1 MALRCWETVSD
12 TPVTAT
18 INYWVSFNMVM
29 MKFQYFRKI
38 HYFLTLILN
47 SAAKL
52 MLEIEFNCNSSVSQ
66 NRLYMFREEEEEDEL
81 EDETEEAETQL
92 FLPESMIENKIPP
105 AGVANSPV
113 KEWGGQLNKCLGF
126 T

>member
-1 MALRCWETVSD
+1 MY
-12 TPVTAT
+12 
-18 INYWVSFNMVM
+18 INAWNWIPA
-29 MKFQYFRKI
+29 I
-38 HYFLTLILN
+38 HVFY
-47 SAAKL
+47 KHD
-52 MLEIEFNCNSSVSQ
+52 
-66 NRLYMFREEEEEDEL
+66 YMFREEEEDEL

-113 KEWGGQLNKCLGF
+113 KEWGGQLNKYFGF